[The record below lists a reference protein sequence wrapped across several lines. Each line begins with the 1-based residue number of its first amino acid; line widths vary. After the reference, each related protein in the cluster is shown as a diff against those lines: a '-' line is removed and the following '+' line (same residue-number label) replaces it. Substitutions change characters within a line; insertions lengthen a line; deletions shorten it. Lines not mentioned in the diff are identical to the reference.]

1 MTKQDGTMHKLKTK
15 MTIKDYDLI
24 LHKSTLKML
33 NESEKANICED
44 FDKRGNGHD
53 DLEEGPP
60 QSTSFNGELIHSD
73 RGQIQGDAKHQER
86 IQVGS
91 SFVSNW
97 DNEDLHMIQHVFECL
112 RLQHSYVMS
121 PTSRTLSIGEN

>member
-73 RGQIQGDAKHQER
+73 RGAWLNPWVID
-86 IQVGS
+86 I
-91 SFVSNW
+91 FVEILTESEKKKATPSNW
-97 DNEDLHMIQHVFECL
+97 YLP
-112 RLQHSYVMS
+112 VMFM
-121 PTSRTLSIGEN
+121 